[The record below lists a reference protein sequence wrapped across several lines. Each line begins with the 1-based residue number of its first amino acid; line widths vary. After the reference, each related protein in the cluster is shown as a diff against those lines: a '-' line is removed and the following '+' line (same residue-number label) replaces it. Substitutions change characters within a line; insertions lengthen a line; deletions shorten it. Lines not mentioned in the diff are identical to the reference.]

1 MNRDIIEDDIQDE
14 INNEIISEEEIK
26 VKGKQISRQVIED
39 EINKERKHGRDNNES
54 EEVMSKRIGVKEK
67 EDRREVKEKE
77 DGREDDIQTLLQ
89 LFNDLGI
96 REERNNKEIE
106 KISQEEEGTSAISN
120 TKEMKDRK
128 EKMGGTHKQVKRV

>member
-1 MNRDIIEDDIQDE
+1 MFNGEDDIQDE

-26 VKGKQISRQVIED
+26 EKGKQISRQVIED
-39 EINKERKHGRDNNES
+39 EINKERKHGTDNNES

-89 LFNDLGI
+89 LFNDLKI

-106 KISQEEEGTSAISN
+106 KISKEEEGTSAIPN
-120 TKEMKDRK
+120 TKEMADRK
-128 EKMGGTHKQVKRV
+128 EKNGTHT